1 MNTWGMI
8 NSFGVFQTYYA
19 GILPGRPPSDISWI
33 GSITVF
39 LLFFL
44 GSFTGRLTDAG
55 LFRPIFLL
63 GSALQMAGL
72 VATSFCTRY
81 YQLLLAQGICL
92 GLGCGCLFCPCLAL
106 ISTYFLRRRA
116 IALGLAACG
125 SVTGGLVF
133 PVMVRQL
140 LPRIGFPWT
149 IRAIALIQLATLV
162 AANLLSR
169 PRVKPRGT
177 GPLIELRAF
186 REPEYAFYASA
197 AFFVRRA
204 PF

>member
-92 GLGCGCLFCPCLAL
+92 GLGCGCLFCPCLAHRFEAVC
-106 ISTYFLRRRA
+106 SF
-116 IALGLAACG
+116 AACWLARSG
-125 SVTGGLVF
+125 
-133 PVMVRQL
+133 
-140 LPRIGFPWT
+140 
-149 IRAIALIQLATLV
+149 RAVAPADRAV
-162 AANLLSR
+162 AAAPSLS
-169 PRVKPRGT
+169 
-177 GPLIELRAF
+177 GPLQPSTWGRWVAKSLTGRNSSNPSS
-186 REPEYAFYASA
+186 R
-197 AFFVRRA
+197 
-204 PF
+204 